1 MNAMT
6 NLCLICAGDV
16 GDVELGRLR
25 VWEDDLWRVST
36 SLIAPIS
43 GFSYVEPKRHIPY
56 ITDLDGAEA
65 TTLGAVLSTTSRVIK
80 AITGAEYV
88 FVNVFGERI
97 AHLHFNLA
105 PHISGGP
112 LRGGAGMLDAGA
124 PPLPA
129 NDLRRVADAIGR
141 ELDASFD

>member
-1 MNAMT
+1 MT

-16 GDVELGRLR
+16 GDVELGRVR
-25 VWEDDLWRVST
+25 VWENDLWRVST
-36 SLIAPIS
+36 SLIAPVS

-80 AITGAEYV
+80 TITAAEFV
-88 FVNVFGERI
+88 FVNVFGQRI

-112 LRGGAGMLDAGA
+112 LRGGAGMLDASA

-129 NDLRRVADAIGR
+129 DDLRRVARRIGR
-141 ELDASFD
+141 ELGAAL